1 MDWSMVAVLLL
12 IPAISPSWPPKAAA
26 TEDVLSPI
34 LNGICNGVECGK
46 GRCKVAEDGV
56 FGFECECDN
65 GWTQLQF
72 DDHLRFLPCIIP
84 NCTFDSACYN
94 DSMPP
99 RTPFPSISHTSIFDP
114 CLWSFCGR
122 GTCIKTS
129 DFEHRCECGEGYSN
143 LLNISTLPCFKK
155 CRITADCAVLGFTLS
170 NSSSPTAS
178 PNFFEHNGRGLVQ
191 GSWKIGTELV
201 HFFASFNS
209 HNKLSVV
216 LQLGNVSSSMDKLLK
231 ASFGGYSSIGSII
244 PSLACNFDSRIAHCT
259 RKKSNSTEVQYSF
272 SIFYSCSIC

>member
-1 MDWSMVAVLLL
+1 MDWSMVAVFLL

-114 CLWSFCGR
+114 CLWSFCGS

-129 DFEHRCECGEGYSN
+129 DFEHRCECREGYSN

-178 PNFFEHNGRGLVQ
+178 PNFFEHNGR
-191 GSWKIGTELV
+191 
-201 HFFASFNS
+201 AST
-209 HNKLSVV
+209 LTT
-216 LQLGNVSSSMDKLLK
+216 SSLW
-231 ASFGGYSSIGSII
+231 
-244 PSLACNFDSRIAHCT
+244 
-259 RKKSNSTEVQYSF
+259 
-272 SIFYSCSIC
+272 FYSWVMYLAVWINF

>member
-1 MDWSMVAVLLL
+1 MVSAMAWSVERVGARLQRMAFSGSSASVIMAGLSSSSTITLGSSHASSQTVPLTRPATM
-12 IPAISPSWPPKAAA
+12 IP
-26 TEDVLSPI
+26 
-34 LNGICNGVECGK
+34 C
-46 GRCKVAEDGV
+46 
-56 FGFECECDN
+56 
-65 GWTQLQF
+65 LQELPF
-72 DDHLRFLPCIIP
+72 HQFL
-84 NCTFDSACYN
+84 T
-94 DSMPP
+94 
-99 RTPFPSISHTSIFDP
+99 P